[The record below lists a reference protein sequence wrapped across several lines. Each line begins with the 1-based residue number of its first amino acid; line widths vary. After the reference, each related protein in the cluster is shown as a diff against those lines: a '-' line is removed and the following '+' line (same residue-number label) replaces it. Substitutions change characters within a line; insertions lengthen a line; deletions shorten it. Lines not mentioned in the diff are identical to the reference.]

1 MPKKKTRREKVHRVT
16 GALNVVE
23 FTKAGSAL
31 NLQIYDKEQMLGEIT
46 IGRGSFTWR
55 GAKRRSF
62 NEHSWNWT
70 RFADLMNREAYGE

>member
-1 MPKKKTRREKVHRVT
+1 MAKQRKREKVHRVT
-16 GALNVVE
+16 GTLNVVE

-31 NLQIYDKEQMLGEIT
+31 NLQIYDKDQKLGEIT

-62 NEHSWNWT
+62 NEYSWNWT
-70 RFADLMNREAYGE
+70 RFADLMNREAYEE